1 MSKRPPLTSVRLK
14 TPGQQLEPQKEGTGE
29 TEAKGSDSPE
39 VQEEKKAS
47 TAKGKPLKERAKQ
60 MICYVNPKAHKQL
73 KQLALAEDKQL
84 NDLAIEAINLLFRS
98 RQLPQIAEP
107 DE

>member
-14 TPGQQLEPQKEGTGE
+14 TPGQQLEPQKEAAVE
-29 TEAKGSDSPE
+29 TETKGSDSLE
-39 VQEEKKAS
+39 VPEEKKAS

-60 MICYVNPKAHKQL
+60 MICYVNPRAHKQL
-73 KQLALAEDKQL
+73 KQLALSEDKQL
-84 NDLAIEAINLLFRS
+84 NGLLVEAINLLFRS

>member
-14 TPGQQLEPQKEGTGE
+14 TPGQQLEPQKEVTVE
-29 TEAKGSDSPE
+29 TEARGSDSPE
-39 VQEEKKAS
+39 GQEEKQEA
-47 TAKGKPLKERAKQ
+47 TAKGRSLKERAKQ
-60 MICYVNPKAHKQL
+60 MICYVNPSAHKQL
-73 KQLALAEDKQL
+73 KQLALSEEKQL
-84 NDLAIEAINLLFRS
+84 NDLLIEAINLLFRN

>member
-14 TPGQQLEPQKEGTGE
+14 TPGQQLEPQKEVTGE
-29 TEAKGSDSPE
+29 TETKESASPG
-39 VQEEKKAS
+39 VPEEKKAS

-60 MICYVNPKAHKQL
+60 MICYVNPRAHKQL
-73 KQLALAEDKQL
+73 KQLALSEEKQL
-84 NDLAIEAINLLFRS
+84 NNLLVEAINLLFRS